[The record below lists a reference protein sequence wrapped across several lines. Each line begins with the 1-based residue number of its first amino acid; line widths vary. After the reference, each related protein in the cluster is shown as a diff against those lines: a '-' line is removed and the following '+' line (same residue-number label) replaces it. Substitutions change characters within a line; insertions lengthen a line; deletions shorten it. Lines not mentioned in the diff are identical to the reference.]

1 MRPDQLSES
10 SFSNYPPEAQ
20 KLAVRNVALLR
31 QLPMAFVPALL
42 RELIIYDW
50 KFPAERQELD
60 YQFKFL
66 NEQKA
71 DQLAALM
78 SPFRNVTVSDRLQAV
93 DWVNAPA
100 DFSEQFSASLWG
112 TDQVGAFRKA
122 STDYVQRLNLSRASI
137 PPPIPRLAM
146 VLVGDGTKSAA
157 EPLFRKLR
165 PQGVHFVNV
174 SGESDLTPFFAILN
188 KRASSNPAK
197 FAHWYLDG
205 ADLLQRDAGWACV
218 SYNALRPVRKGLLQ
232 KMTDAMQP
240 GGGGPELLRSNLRRI
255 TPADVGFSLSDDP
268 ILSRFQL
275 GLLTEGSGTQIFSTT
290 FVQWAAREILRRA
303 QPWTLLARFT
313 PRQRNQII
321 GDFEA
326 DQKQGLDPD
335 GSLIDADMGAYYTW
349 INQQRLQN
357 SDNANFLVWYE
368 GHKEAVAVGPKF
380 RSGAEESRKVSTQE
394 ILSEFA

>member
-10 SFSNYPPEAQ
+10 SFSKYPPEAHQ
-20 KLAVRNVALLR
+20 LAVKNVALLR
-31 QLPMAFVPALL
+31 QLPIAFVPALL
-42 RELIIYDW
+42 REVIIYDW

-66 NEQKA
+66 NQLKTAE
-71 DQLAALM
+71 LAALM
-78 SPFRNVTVSDRLQAV
+78 TPFRSLTVSEPLQAL

-100 DFSEQFSASLWG
+100 DFSEHFSAHLWATG
-112 TDQVGAFRKA
+112 QVGAFRKA
-122 STDYVQRLNLSRASI
+122 SMDYVERLNLSRASS

-146 VLVGDGTKSAA
+146 VLVGNGAKSAR

-165 PQGVHFVNV
+165 PQGVRFVNV
-174 SGESDLTPFFAILN
+174 SAPDNLMPFFSVL
-188 KRASSNPAK
+188 KTRASSNPAR
-197 FAHWYLDG
+197 FAHWYVDG
-205 ADLLQRDAGWACV
+205 ADMVQRDAAWACV
-218 SYNALRPVRKGLLQ
+218 SYNALRPVRKSLLQ
-232 KMTDAMQP
+232 RMAQAMQP
-240 GGGGPELLRSNLRRI
+240 GGGGPESLRSDLRRI
-255 TPADVGFSLSDDP
+255 TPADVGFPSGDDP

-275 GLLTEGSGTQIFSTT
+275 SLLTEGSGTQIYSTT

-313 PRQRNQII
+313 PRQRNDII

-357 SDNANFLVWYE
+357 SDNASFLVWYE
-368 GHKEAVAVGPKF
+368 GHNEAVAVGPKF
-380 RSGAEESRKVSTQE
+380 RAGAEESRSISAQE
-394 ILSEFA
+394 LLSELA

>member
-10 SFSNYPPEAQ
+10 SFSQYPPEAQ
-20 KLAVRNVALLR
+20 KLAVKNVGLLR
-31 QLPMAFVPALL
+31 QLPIAFVPALL
-42 RELIIYDW
+42 REVIIYDW

-60 YQFKFL
+60 YQFNFL
-66 NEQKA
+66 NQQKA
-71 DQLAALM
+71 DSLAGLM
-78 SPFRNVTVSDRLQAV
+78 MPFRSITVSERLRAL

-100 DFSEQFSASLWG
+100 DFSEQFSAELWA
-112 TDQVGAFRKA
+112 TDQVGPFRQA
-122 STDYVQRLNLSRASI
+122 STDYVARLKLARAST

-146 VLVGDGTKSAA
+146 VLVGNGAASAR

-165 PQGVHFVNV
+165 PQGVHFVSV
-174 SGESDLTPFFAILN
+174 TATEDFKPLFSILK
-188 KRASSNPAK
+188 KRALSNPAS
-197 FAHWYLDG
+197 FAHWYVDG
-205 ADLLQRDAGWACV
+205 GDLVERDAGWACV
-218 SYNALRPVRKGLLQ
+218 SYNALRPVRKRLLQ
-232 KMTDAMQP
+232 KMTEAMQP
-240 GGGGPELLRSNLRRI
+240 GGGGPELLRSDLRRI
-255 TPADVGFSLSDDP
+255 TPADVGFSVSDDP

-275 GLLTEGSGTQIFSTT
+275 SLLTEASGTQIFSTT

-357 SDNANFLVWYE
+357 SENASFVVWYE
-368 GHKEAVAVGPKF
+368 GHNEAVAVGPKF
-380 RSGAEESRKVSTQE
+380 RAGVEETRSISTRE
-394 ILSEFA
+394 ILSELG